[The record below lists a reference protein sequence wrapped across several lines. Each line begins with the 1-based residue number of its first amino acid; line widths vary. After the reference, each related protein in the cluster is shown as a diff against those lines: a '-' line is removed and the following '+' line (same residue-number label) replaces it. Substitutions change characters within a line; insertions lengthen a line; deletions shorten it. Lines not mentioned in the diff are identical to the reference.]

1 MYKLTTCEKIGE
13 QHNLS
18 DDVIDIISNF
28 YLKDCL
34 SEENTLKYHIS
45 RYTFSYDSYL
55 HNHKIKMFHVDS
67 EFKNFLR
74 KYFYVKNNN
83 IRIYLNNM
91 YVILYNYEE
100 INNDEEYR
108 NNLTSYIET
117 KNIYNFMKFIKISK
131 KYKYF

>member
-1 MYKLTTCEKIGE
+1 
-13 QHNLS
+13 
-18 DDVIDIISNF
+18 
-28 YLKDCL
+28 
-34 SEENTLKYHIS
+34 
-45 RYTFSYDSYL
+45 
-55 HNHKIKMFHVDS
+55 MFHVDS

-74 KYFYVKNNN
+74 KYFYFKNNN